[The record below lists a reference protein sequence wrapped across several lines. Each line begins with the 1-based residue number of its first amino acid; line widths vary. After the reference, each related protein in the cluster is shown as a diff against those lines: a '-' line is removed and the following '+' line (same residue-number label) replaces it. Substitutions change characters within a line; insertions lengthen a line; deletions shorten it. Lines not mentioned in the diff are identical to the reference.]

1 MPQHS
6 QRQSCRGKFAEL
18 DEDEYEKN
26 KTTSNFFIYSFVLHS
41 YKVLLKQKNIKSN
54 SNLMDS
60 KMLYAVSVYSSRFFF
75 IFL

>member
-26 KTTSNFFIYSFVLHS
+26 KTTSNFFIHSF
-41 YKVLLKQKNIKSN
+41 
-54 SNLMDS
+54 DS
-60 KMLYAVSVYSSRFFF
+60 FYIHIRFY
-75 IFL
+75 